1 MSFISYSQV
10 CVKKKKKRK
19 NFLIYKWKF
28 MHHALCKYKQGCA
41 HMSQI
46 NSEAISDPDL
56 C

>member
-1 MSFISYSQV
+1 MNFISYSQV
-10 CVKKKKKRK
+10 CGEKKRK
-19 NFLIYKWKF
+19 TFLIYKWKF

-46 NSEAISDPDL
+46 NFEAISDPDF